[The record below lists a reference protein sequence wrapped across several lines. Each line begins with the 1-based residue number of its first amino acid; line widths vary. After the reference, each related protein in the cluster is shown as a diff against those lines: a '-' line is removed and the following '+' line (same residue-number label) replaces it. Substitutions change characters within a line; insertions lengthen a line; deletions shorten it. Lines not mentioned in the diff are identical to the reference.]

1 MLAVLGISTILA
13 FLFRLLGIN
22 EANIVTIYI
31 LGVLIIALI
40 TENQIYNLLASVLSV
55 VCFNIFF
62 TIPYNSLKVRD
73 PGYMIT
79 FLIMFLAG
87 FITAS
92 LAKKVKSCGR
102 QAVRKAWRM

>member
-55 VCFNIFF
+55 VCFNIFL
-62 TIPYNSLKVRD
+62 PY
-73 PGYMIT
+73 PIT
-79 FLIMFLAG
+79 P
-87 FITAS
+87 
-92 LAKKVKSCGR
+92 
-102 QAVRKAWRM
+102 

>member
-92 LAKKVKSCGR
+92 LAKK
-102 QAVRKAWRM
+102 